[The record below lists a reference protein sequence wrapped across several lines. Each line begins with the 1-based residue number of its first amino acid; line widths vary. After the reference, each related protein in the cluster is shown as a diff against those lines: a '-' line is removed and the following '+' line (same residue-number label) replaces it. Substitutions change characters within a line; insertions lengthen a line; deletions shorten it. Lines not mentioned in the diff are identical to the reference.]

1 MTIKMIKKTKDD
13 KAPDWDIST
22 KKKQDM
28 LSKAR
33 NKLFN
38 ISEALKTN
46 KNLNVPNQTKK
57 GIIKSN
63 TQVNLDHYLKESC
76 DKNQIY
82 INTKSNPPKPNPLQK
97 QHSVGSYPIRIEI
110 TNENDITQSLNSVS
124 TSSEL
129 CLSKGETDIR
139 TEALALEK
147 PRKKLSFRVP
157 EIINT
162 FTENRLGFSTLKN
175 NRSGSY
181 RNIRDIIEKAGA
193 KPPFLGTNL
202 NGVLERQESFEDS
215 DLESQAMRVV
225 RTVGQAFEVCHK
237 LSLNNPENDQDQDEQ
252 DTLTQDL
259 LSDRLSDITSDKQ
272 KRDMMSE
279 GASDRMSLP
288 PDDYSFKDLENC
300 KNVRTPAQLDIL
312 PPPPHNNKSS
322 MLTSAEMYSSPHS
335 DGITTGSAESGGS
348 LPPPGSAL
356 STHHEIQLMREQL
369 EQQTQQ
375 TQAALAQLQLAR
387 EQLAAEQ
394 SARLEAQARTHQ
406 LLIHNRELLDH
417 IAALVA
423 HLQGNEKSGQ
433 QPTPP
438 QMAMPQHQSHQGQN
452 DSPDMYEY
460 ADSPKA
466 NPLGFNTSGSVD
478 NRPATSYPP
487 TSPLRTSFNPGGNLF
502 NFSYPPTMDA
512 AAFENQLIQKLQAL
526 SNFQPTTPFQY
537 PSSQSMPFL
546 LQSLYSPP
554 LMNNTYTL
562 QNPPHKN
569 MQLFMGKP
577 VGAGRHSE
585 PRQLNP
591 TYFNPNQSPPSKK
604 EDYHNPQ
611 YGTLRQQNYGAQ
623 NSQSNNDTYQQKD
636 PDSPLYQK
644 IIPKKEQEEIKQVRL
659 QHNQRESSP
668 NPIYQTIIPKKDLS
682 NGKHIKIQQNESLK
696 RESSPRPQE
705 GDRNSGHFIRPHS
718 QVGTLTTTDADGR
731 LRVIVPV
738 LSGSKEDISESFS
751 NLRTDDKYKGTLSR
765 TYSDR
770 YSKSNSQ
777 PPPSIMRHKSK

>member
-1 MTIKMIKKTKDD
+1 
-13 KAPDWDIST
+13 
-22 KKKQDM
+22 
-28 LSKAR
+28 
-33 NKLFN
+33 
-38 ISEALKTN
+38 
-46 KNLNVPNQTKK
+46 
-57 GIIKSN
+57 
-63 TQVNLDHYLKESC
+63 
-76 DKNQIY
+76 
-82 INTKSNPPKPNPLQK
+82 
-97 QHSVGSYPIRIEI
+97 
-110 TNENDITQSLNSVS
+110 
-124 TSSEL
+124 
-129 CLSKGETDIR
+129 
-139 TEALALEK
+139 
-147 PRKKLSFRVP
+147 
-157 EIINT
+157 
-162 FTENRLGFSTLKN
+162 
-175 NRSGSY
+175 
-181 RNIRDIIEKAGA
+181 
-193 KPPFLGTNL
+193 
-202 NGVLERQESFEDS
+202 
-215 DLESQAMRVV
+215 MRVV

-322 MLTSAEMYSSPHS
+322 MLNIYLYFDLYKNIFRPRREMYSSPHS

-375 TQAALAQLQLAR
+375 TQALWRNFSLAR
-387 EQLAAEQ
+387 EQLAAE
-394 SARLEAQARTHQ
+394 
-406 LLIHNRELLDH
+406 
-417 IAALVA
+417 
-423 HLQGNEKSGQ
+423 
-433 QPTPP
+433 
-438 QMAMPQHQSHQGQN
+438 QHQSHQGQN

-537 PSSQSMPFL
+537 PYSQSMPFL

-604 EDYHNPQ
+604 EDYHTPQ

-731 LRVIVPV
+731 LRVIVPLTASAKV
-738 LSGSKEDISESFS
+738 ERWFELFEPSSISRPESGFVSCQDPEADEDDDEREIIEGTKNLLSK
-751 NLRTDDKYKGTLSR
+751 LSAR
-765 TYSDR
+765 KQRKLLGLKLGKVTTF
-770 YSKSNSQ
+770 
-777 PPPSIMRHKSK
+777 

>member
-1 MTIKMIKKTKDD
+1 MPSKRQYDLVQNDDYDTRIPLHPEEAFHHGITFQAKYIGMLDVPRPTSKVEIVAAMRRIRYEFKAKGIKKKKVTIEVSVDGVKVTLR
-13 KAPDWDIST
+13 KKR
-22 KKKQDM
+22 KKKNWIDEGKSIILNHPIYRVFYVSHDSQD
-28 LSKAR
+28 LKIFSYIARDGASNVFKCAVFKSSK
-33 NKLFN
+33 K
-38 ISEALKTN
+38 
-46 KNLNVPNQTKK
+46 
-57 GIIKSN
+57 
-63 TQVNLDHYLKESC
+63 
-76 DKNQIY
+76 
-82 INTKSNPPKPNPLQK
+82 
-97 QHSVGSYPIRIEI
+97 
-110 TNENDITQSLNSVS
+110 
-124 TSSEL
+124 
-129 CLSKGETDIR
+129 
-139 TEALALEK
+139 
-147 PRKKLSFRVP
+147 
-157 EIINT
+157 
-162 FTENRLGFSTLKN
+162 
-175 NRSGSY
+175 
-181 RNIRDIIEKAGA
+181 
-193 KPPFLGTNL
+193 
-202 NGVLERQESFEDS
+202 
-215 DLESQAMRVV
+215 SQAMRVV

-300 KNVRTPAQLDIL
+300 KNVRTPTQLDIL
-312 PPPPHNNKSS
+312 PPPPHNNKNS

-438 QMAMPQHQSHQGQN
+438 QMAMPQHQSHQGHN

-460 ADSPKA
+460 ADSPVA

-526 SNFQPTTPFQY
+526 SNFQPSSPFQY
-537 PSSQSMPFL
+537 PYSQSMPFL
-546 LQSLYSPP
+546 LQSLYSSP
-554 LMNNTYTL
+554 LMNNTYSL
-562 QNPPHKN
+562 QNPHKN
-569 MQLFMGKP
+569 MPLFMGKP
-577 VGAGRHSE
+577 LGAGRHSE

-611 YGTLRQQNYGAQ
+611 YGTLRQQNYSAQ
-623 NSQSNNDTYQQKD
+623 NSQTNNETYQQKD

-644 IIPKKEQEEIKQVRL
+644 IIPKKEQEETKQVRL

-696 RESSPRPQE
+696 REASPRPQE
-705 GDRNSGHFIRPHS
+705 GDRSCGQFIRPHS

-731 LRVIVPV
+731 LRVVVPV
-738 LSGSKEDISESFS
+738 LSGSKEDLSESFS
-751 NLRTDDKYKGTLSR
+751 KLRTDDKYKGSSLSR

-770 YSKSNSQ
+770 YSKSSPQ
-777 PPPSIMRHKSK
+777 APASIMRHKSK